1 MGIKLGN
8 LDISS
13 FKVGSG
19 DCSIYLGETL
29 LYSGDTPTPPTPSY
43 DWVSYSAG
51 DTVPSS
57 TVYGVKL
64 YTGLLYGGAI
74 DFGFDSGITFT
85 YENNDWTA
93 LDIETFEQIDI
104 SSYLDYD
111 ENCYIILFSDL
122 GYGGLTIFTPQ
133 PEVETFECDIDL
145 YEQT

>member
-1 MGIKLGN
+1 MGDIKIGNSSITLKLG
-8 LDISS
+8 SS
-13 FKVGSG
+13 AVTAAYIGN
-19 DCSIYLGETL
+19 TL
-29 LYSGDTPTPPTPSY
+29 VYSGGTPPTPTY
-43 DWVSYSAG
+43 EWVVYSEG

-57 TVYGVKL
+57 TIYGVKL
-64 YTGLLYGGAI
+64 YAALLYDCVI
-74 DFGFDSGITFT
+74 DFGFDSGIIFT

-122 GYGGLTIFTPQ
+122 GYGGLTIYNPQ